1 MSRTYYS
8 ESELESLYNQGE
20 VMSGTGYTLRPP
32 WPQALLVSADPGL
45 EENTITVRTTTFNPL
60 SWAPFTM
67 SVTIQA
73 NDDKVVRGMKVGG
86 ECVLGLPSRDMLR
99 PLTICA
105 QRFPRGVSE
114 VQVARLKLAKS
125 QHVQIPSL
133 DDCPVNFECEI
144 AHIEP
149 YYSHFVYFLRFVGA
163 SIKPELLFLSRQ
175 EIVSIYPTNLIDEV
189 VDANGVIKQRI
200 GLIKELYLC
209 PTFPVGP
216 KLGWYSNFKGWMKD
230 LSEENYLE
238 PEECQKAIDWFEDW
252 KIAFP
257 HADSLERT
265 RLKNNFTELCRLLSN
280 EAWEELHQFMGQTS

>member
-1 MSRTYYS
+1 MPRTYYS
-8 ESELESLYNQGE
+8 EEELESIYSHGE
-20 VMSGTGYTLRPP
+20 GMSETGYTLRPP
-32 WPQALLVSADPGL
+32 WPQALLVSVDPSL
-45 EENTITVRTTTFNPL
+45 PANNITVRTTTFNPL
-60 SWAPFTM
+60 SWVPYTM
-67 SVTIQA
+67 SVSIPA
-73 NDDKVVRGMKVGG
+73 NDDKVVRGMRAGG
-86 ECVLGLPSRDMLR
+86 ECILGLPSRIMLR
-99 PLTICA
+99 QLTICA

-114 VQVARLKLAKS
+114 VQVARLKLTKS

-144 AHIEP
+144 AHIEQ

-163 SIKPELLFLSRQ
+163 SIKPELLFLRRQ

-189 VDANGVIKQRI
+189 VDVNGVIKQRV

-230 LSEENYLE
+230 LADENFLKPGEYE
-238 PEECQKAIDWFEDW
+238 KAVNWFEDW

-257 HADSLERT
+257 HPDSPERA
-265 RLKNNFTELCRLLSN
+265 RLKNNLTEFCRLLSN
-280 EAWEELHQFMGQTS
+280 EDWEELHQYMDEAN